1 MTITFTESE
10 MLWIDEKPF
19 NWGIKRGCPA
29 DIRKT
34 LEKKLKLLYGKP
46 QGIGGQKNGTG
57 KS

>member
-1 MTITFTESE
+1 MTIVFSDKEE
-10 MLWIDEKPF
+10 LWVNKKPF
-19 NWGIKRGCPA
+19 NWSIKEGCPA

-34 LEKKLKLLYGKP
+34 LEKKIRLLYGKP